1 MTPGKQTSEYQ
12 VTLIMGVISA
22 VLTLLVGFDV
32 ISVEDSEKVNA
43 MFVALLPL
51 LLPVVAYIVAR
62 TVVKIKKT

>member
-12 VTLIMGVISA
+12 VTLIMGVVSA